1 MNYWILWE
9 DSNNVRLSA
18 KKNTK
23 LRRITSTE
31 LLTLITIEQYS
42 NNK

>member
-1 MNYWILWE
+1 M
-9 DSNNVRLSA
+9 RL
-18 KKNTK
+18 KNTK

-42 NNK
+42 NNTIYV

>member
-1 MNYWILWE
+1 M
-9 DSNNVRLSA
+9 RL
-18 KKNTK
+18 KDTK

-42 NNK
+42 NKDEK

>member
-1 MNYWILWE
+1 M
-9 DSNNVRLSA
+9 RL
-18 KKNTK
+18 KNTK

-42 NNK
+42 NNESQYYLCIEK

>member
-1 MNYWILWE
+1 MHL
-9 DSNNVRLSA
+9 
-18 KKNTK
+18 KNTK

-42 NNK
+42 NNNMTITNNE

>member
-1 MNYWILWE
+1 M
-9 DSNNVRLSA
+9 RL
-18 KKNTK
+18 KDTK

-42 NNK
+42 NNE

>member
-1 MNYWILWE
+1 MHL
-9 DSNNVRLSA
+9 
-18 KKNTK
+18 KNTK

-42 NNK
+42 NNE

>member
-1 MNYWILWE
+1 MSLK
-9 DSNNVRLSA
+9 D
-18 KKNTK
+18 TK

-42 NNK
+42 NNE

>member
-1 MNYWILWE
+1 MDL
-9 DSNNVRLSA
+9 
-18 KKNTK
+18 KNTK

-42 NNK
+42 NNE

>member
-1 MNYWILWE
+1 M
-9 DSNNVRLSA
+9 RL
-18 KKNTK
+18 KNTK

-42 NNK
+42 NNE

>member
-1 MNYWILWE
+1 M
-9 DSNNVRLSA
+9 RL
-18 KKNTK
+18 KDTE

-42 NNK
+42 NNE

>member
-1 MNYWILWE
+1 M
-9 DSNNVRLSA
+9 RL
-18 KKNTK
+18 KDTK

-42 NNK
+42 NNEEQYYLGIEK